1 MGFSTSLKKEA
12 VMPTVFHASESWM
25 VYRCL
30 STIWNYFGTV
40 TFRYLNKGDLWICII
55 FILKDNIYSHEKMC
69 QTVAVLGHISVQQE
83 YLLYHLELIS
93 FSAPDFLSF
102 ILWMYSPGFWRGIAQ
117 KGLSQAWNIQARD
130 KTNIDQVSA
139 KVTIPAL
146 KGFLHTQWVFELM
159 ESTLHY
165 QMQS

>member
-1 MGFSTSLKKEA
+1 
-12 VMPTVFHASESWM
+12 MPTAFHASESWM
-25 VYRCL
+25 VYISL
-30 STIWNYFGTV
+30 STIWKYFRTA
-40 TFRYLNKGDLWICII
+40 TFRYLSKGDLWICIFIHFKGQYI
-55 FILKDNIYSHEKMC
+55 FSWKDFLLC

-93 FSAPDFLSF
+93 FSAPDCGCIGLDSEEEFLKRY
-102 ILWMYSPGFWRGIAQ
+102 LAT
-117 KGLSQAWNIQARD
+117 NIQARN

-165 QMQS
+165 KMQS